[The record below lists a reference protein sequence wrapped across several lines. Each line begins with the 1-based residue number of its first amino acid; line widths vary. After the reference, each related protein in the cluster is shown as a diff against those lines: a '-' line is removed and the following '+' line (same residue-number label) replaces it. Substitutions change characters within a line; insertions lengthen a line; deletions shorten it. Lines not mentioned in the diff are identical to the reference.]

1 LRGFGYLTVVFE
13 FRNYIIKIIDF
24 QTSHAKLRS
33 QDGNSRKQLIKV
45 PNRLLSEIKDVSET
59 DTAGK

>member
-1 LRGFGYLTVVFE
+1 MRGFGYLTVVFE

-45 PNRLLSEIKDVSET
+45 PNRLLSEIKDVAET